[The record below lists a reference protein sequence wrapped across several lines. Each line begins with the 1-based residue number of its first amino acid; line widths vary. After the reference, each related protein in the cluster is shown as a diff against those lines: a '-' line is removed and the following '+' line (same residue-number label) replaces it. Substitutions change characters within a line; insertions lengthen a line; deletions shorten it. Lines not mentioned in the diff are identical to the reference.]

1 VPGGTIGRQGGVSS
15 GKGRQGGVPS
25 GAVGRQSRVPSG
37 ARSRQSGVA
46 LAAAL
51 TALLA
56 AVAAPAA
63 AAPAAVAP
71 PVRSAQLEGRPVVRG
86 PVPLDRA
93 GGRLPWRLSGLV
105 QRERVRVIGGAR
117 REDFPCL
124 VLRHGGFRETRCL
137 DGEPR
142 LWWPLAGTTDELGAD
157 RGAAGRRYVLWGF
170 AADPAAALM
179 VRLGDGR
186 RVRVPLRRLPRQL
199 KSDARWF
206 AWSPGR
212 GDAIRHVT
220 LLSRRGRRLARRDEP
235 LPPAAVRGT
244 YGIVLE
250 VPPRP
255 RGRATVAA
263 GPLPDDPHAR
273 LLVRRVGARLCA
285 DIDRPNLE
293 EPSCGPPPRRAV
305 DSLIAARGTMR
316 GDTAG
321 GIVPPGVAEVAL
333 RGAPLSVAWA
343 RFPTQPAGPG
353 LDRLRVFLGRIPFS
367 GVVNLRLLDSTGAT
381 VFRDSLIPAYQTD
394 DALEGATRPVRR
406 GRARGGARFVLRGD
420 PTGLCL
426 AVTTPGR
433 TRPEGGGSTCGLRG
447 VELLVPCRPRLAA
460 VVAPAAGRLR
470 LRVLT
475 AGGATRPGSLVRLPH
490 GERAWFAPLPATA
503 SPRAVAWRDR
513 RGRLR
518 RVSLGAVP
526 RPADQCGYAARPPS

>member
-1 VPGGTIGRQGGVSS
+1 ML
-15 GKGRQGGVPS
+15 
-25 GAVGRQSRVPSG
+25 
-37 ARSRQSGVA
+37 A
-46 LAAAL
+46 LAALVL
-51 TALLA
+51 TAG
-56 AVAAPAA
+56 AAPAA
-63 AAPAAVAP
+63 AEP
-71 PVRSAQLEGRPVVRG
+71 PVRTAQLEGRPVVRG

-93 GGRLPWRLSGLV
+93 GGRLPWRLTGLV
-105 QRERVRVIGGAR
+105 QREHVPVVGGGRHA
-117 REDFPCL
+117 EDFLCL

-142 LWWPLAGTTDELGAD
+142 LWWPLAGTTDELGAN
-157 RGAAGRRYVLWGF
+157 RGAAARRYLLWGF

-186 RVRVPLRRLPRQL
+186 RVRVPLRRLPRNL
-199 KSDARWF
+199 RSDARWF
-206 AWSPGR
+206 AWAPDR

-220 LLSRRGRRLARRDEP
+220 LLGRRGRRLARLDEP

-250 VPPRP
+250 VPAPP

-263 GPLPDDPHAR
+263 GPLPDDPDAR
-273 LLVRRVGARLCA
+273 LLVRRVGARLCV
-285 DIDRPNLE
+285 DIDRPNPE
-293 EPSCGPPPRRAV
+293 EPSCGPPPSRAGE
-305 DSLIAARGTMR
+305 SLIAARGTMR

-333 RGAPLSVAWA
+333 RGARLAEEPA
-343 RFPTQPAGPG
+343 RFPTRPAGPG
-353 LDRLRVFLGRIPFS
+353 LDPLRVFLGRLPFS
-367 GVVNLRLLDSTGAT
+367 GVLNLRLLDSAGAT
-381 VFRDSLIPAYQTD
+381 VFRDSLIPAYDTG
-394 DALEGATRPVRR
+394 DALEDATRPLRR

-426 AVTTPGR
+426 AVTAPGR
-433 TRPEGGGSTCGLRG
+433 RRPEGGGSTCGLGG
-447 VELLVPCRPRLAA
+447 VELLIPCRPRLAA
-460 VVAPAAGRLR
+460 VLVPAVGRLR

-475 AGGATRPGSLVRLPH
+475 ARGAARPGSRVQLPR

-503 SPRAVAWRDR
+503 APRAVAWRDR

-526 RPADQCGYAARPPS
+526 RAADECGYTARPPS

>member
-1 VPGGTIGRQGGVSS
+1 
-15 GKGRQGGVPS
+15 
-25 GAVGRQSRVPSG
+25 VPSG
-37 ARSRQSGVA
+37 ARSRQAGVA

-51 TALLA
+51 TVLLA
-56 AVAAPAA
+56 AA
-63 AAPAAVAP
+63 AAPAAPAP
-71 PVRSAQLEGRPVVRG
+71 PMHTAQLEGRPVVRG

-93 GGRLPWRLSGLV
+93 GGRLPWRLSALV
-105 QRERVRVIGGAR
+105 QRERMPVIGGAR

-124 VLRHGGFRETRCL
+124 VLRQGGSRETRCL

-142 LWWPLAGTTDELGAD
+142 LWWPLAGTTGELGV
-157 RGAAGRRYVLWGF
+157 AGRRYLLWGF

-186 RVRVPLRRLPRQL
+186 RVRVPLRRLPRAL
-199 KSDARWF
+199 RSDARWF
-206 AWSPGR
+206 AWAPDR
-212 GDAIRHVT
+212 RDAIRQVT
-220 LLSRRGRRLARRDEP
+220 LLSRRGRRLARLDEP
-235 LPPAAVRGT
+235 LPPAAVRGA
-244 YGIVLE
+244 YGIALE

-263 GPLPDDPHAR
+263 GPLPDDPDAR

-285 DIDRPNLE
+285 DVDRPNLQ

-321 GIVPPGVAEVAL
+321 GIVPPGVAAVAL
-333 RGAPLSVAWA
+333 RGAPLSAAWA

-353 LDRLRVFLGRIPFS
+353 LDPLRVFLGRIPFS
-367 GVVNLRLLDSTGAT
+367 GVVNLRLLDSAGAT
-381 VFRDSLIPAYQTD
+381 VFRDSLIPAYETD
-394 DALEGATRPVRR
+394 GALEDATQPLRR

-426 AVTTPGR
+426 AVTAPGR
-433 TRPEGGGSTCGLRG
+433 PRPEGGGSTCGLRG

-475 AGGATRPGSLVRLPH
+475 AGGATRPGSLVRLPR

>member
-1 VPGGTIGRQGGVSS
+1 VPGGASGRQGE
-15 GKGRQGGVPS
+15 VPS
-25 GAVGRQSRVPSG
+25 GAPGHKG
-37 ARSRQSGVA
+37 SRQAGVA
-46 LAAAL
+46 LAAAF

-56 AVAAPAA
+56 AGAAAA
-63 AAPAAVAP
+63 AAPAAAAP
-71 PVRSAQLEGRPVVRG
+71 PVRSAQLEGRAVVRG
-86 PVPLDRA
+86 PVLLDRA
-93 GGRLPWRLSGLV
+93 GGRLPWRLSALV

-124 VLRHGGFRETRCL
+124 VLREGGFRETRCL

-142 LWWPLAGTTDELGAD
+142 LWWPLAGTTGGLGTD
-157 RGAAGRRYVLWGF
+157 RGAAGRRYLLWGF

-186 RVRVPLRRLPRQL
+186 RVRVPLRRLPRAL
-199 KSDARWF
+199 RSDARWF
-206 AWSPGR
+206 AWSPDR
-212 GDAIRHVT
+212 RDAIRHVT
-220 LLSRRGRRLARRDEP
+220 LLSRRGRRLARLDEP
-235 LPPAAVRGT
+235 LPPATVRGT

-255 RGRATVAA
+255 RGKATVAA
-263 GPLPDDPHAR
+263 GPLPDDPDAR
-273 LLVRRVGARLCA
+273 LLVRRVAARLCA
-285 DIDRPNLE
+285 DIDRPNRE
-293 EPSCGPPPRRAV
+293 RPSCGPPPRRAV

-333 RGAPLSVAWA
+333 RGAPLDAAWA

-353 LDRLRVFLGRIPFS
+353 LDPLRVFLGRIPFS

-381 VFRDSLIPAYQTD
+381 VFRDSLIPEYETD
-394 DALEGATRPVRR
+394 HALDDATRPLRR
-406 GRARGGARFVLRGD
+406 GRAPGGPSFVLRGD

-426 AVTTPGR
+426 AVTAPGR
-433 TRPEGGGSTCGLRG
+433 TRPDGGGSTCALRG

-460 VVAPAAGRLR
+460 VVALATGRLR

-475 AGGATRPGSLVRLPH
+475 QGDAALPGSLVRLPD
-490 GERAWFAPLPATA
+490 GELAWFAPLPATA

-513 RGRLR
+513 RGGLH

>member
-1 VPGGTIGRQGGVSS
+1 LKVGSPTFYLDQR
-15 GKGRQGGVPS
+15 GKGRQG
-25 GAVGRQSRVPSG
+25 AV
-37 ARSRQSGVA
+37 
-46 LAAAL
+46 LAL
-51 TALLA
+51 TALLLA
-56 AVAAPAA
+56 AGAAPAA
-63 AAPAAVAP
+63 AAP

-93 GGRLPWRLSGLV
+93 GGRLPWRLSALV
-105 QRERVRVIGGAR
+105 QGERVRVIGGAR

-124 VLRHGGFRETRCL
+124 VLRQGASRETRCL

-142 LWWPLAGTTDELGAD
+142 LWWPLAGTTGELGAK
-157 RGAAGRRYVLWGF
+157 RGAAGRRYLLWGF
-170 AADPAAALM
+170 AADPAAVLM

-186 RVRVPLRRLPRQL
+186 RVRVPLRRLARAL
-199 KSDARWF
+199 RSDARWF
-206 AWSPGR
+206 AWAPDR
-212 GDAIRHVT
+212 RDAIRHVT
-220 LLSRRGRRLARRDEP
+220 LLSRRGRRLARLDEP

-244 YGIVLE
+244 YGIALE

-263 GPLPDDPHAR
+263 GPLPDDPDAR

-333 RGAPLSVAWA
+333 RGAPLSAAPA

-353 LDRLRVFLGRIPFS
+353 LDPLRVFLGRIPFS

-381 VFRDSLIPAYQTD
+381 VFRDSLIPAYETD
-394 DALEGATRPVRR
+394 DALEDATQPLRR
-406 GRARGGARFVLRGD
+406 GRAPGGPPFVLRGD

-426 AVTTPGR
+426 AVTAPGQ

-460 VVAPAAGRLR
+460 VLAPAAGRLR

-475 AGGATRPGSLVRLPH
+475 ARGDARPGSLVRLPD
-490 GERAWFAPLPATA
+490 GELAWFAPLPATA

-518 RVSLGAVP
+518 RVSLGTVP
-526 RPADQCGYAARPPS
+526 GPADQCGYAARPPS